1 MLRAS
6 FNPKSHPVTFC
17 SPVPSTG
24 PFIVNFD
31 PFELIKWVDD
41 WGNRMSKQQKHD
53 TIRWEAIK
61 ARRDAVFAR
70 WKETE
75 QEERFQRYQQNPS
88 KPPSEARSP
97 VRFDSSQL
105 AEEDVKEAKQR
116 HTRV

>member
-1 MLRAS
+1 
-6 FNPKSHPVTFC
+6 
-17 SPVPSTG
+17 
-24 PFIVNFD
+24 
-31 PFELIKWVDD
+31 
-41 WGNRMSKQQKHD
+41 MSKQQKHD
-53 TIRWEAIK
+53 TVRWEAVK

-97 VRFDSSQL
+97 VRFDSRQL
-105 AEEDVKEAKQR
+105 AEEDVKEARQR